1 MPVNVSAHER
11 NMKTLITLII
21 IGLVAGIHKGDA
33 TPEYMFVSEVMP
45 CIGGFGDWPESYDME
60 CE

>member
-1 MPVNVSAHER
+1 
-11 NMKTLITLII
+11 MKTLITLII